1 MCIIDKGPSLDYLSG
16 LLLELK
22 NLKIE
27 LKPYRQLFQAA
38 ILSQGER
45 LFAWQG
51 QYASKVGFCT
61 SMRQSPDTCLPGG
74 FVKN

>member
-27 LKPYRQLFQAA
+27 LKPYRQAA
-38 ILSQGER
+38 ILSQGGR

-61 SMRQSPDTCLPGG
+61 SMRQSPDSCLPGG